1 MSEIVVN
8 SEVNP
13 VKRSAFDKRIH
24 EIDFVRGIL
33 IILVIIDHIFCFT
46 NNYTS
51 DWMSL
56 PGYEWM
62 KNINNV
68 TDFYWTSLA
77 RTIIRQLAL
86 FGFCFTSGVSCAFSK
101 NNWKRAGQLLVVAFV
116 LAIVTNIINA
126 VMDFGSGGASMAI
139 TFNVIAVLGCSV
151 LMYCFVQDKS
161 NRSLWTLF
169 LITVLISIWF
179 IPFIDS
185 NSKIRENAILLPFF
199 NPEEY
204 GFPQGD
210 YMPLFPYSIAFFL
223 GALFARYFYK
233 EKKSLLPKYE
243 FERPI
248 CFVGRHTLIIY
259 VTHALI
265 IIGVLALIDVII
277 RSSL

>member
-1 MSEIVVN
+1 MSEIVTN
-8 SEVNP
+8 NDTKL
-13 VKRSAFDKRIH
+13 VKRSTFDKRIH
-24 EIDFVRGIL
+24 EVDFVRGIL
-33 IILVIIDHIFCFT
+33 IILVIVDHIFCFT
-46 NNYTS
+46 NNYSS
-51 DWMSL
+51 DWMNL

-62 KNINNV
+62 KNIHNV
-68 TDFYWTSLA
+68 TNFYWTSLA

-101 NNWKRAGQLLVVAFV
+101 NNWKRAGQLLVVATL
-116 LAIVTNIINA
+116 LAIFTNIMNA
-126 VMDFGSGGASMAI
+126 VIDFGSGGASMAI
-139 TFNVIAVLGCSV
+139 TFNIIAVLGCSV

-161 NRSLWTLF
+161 NRALWILF
-169 LITVLISIWF
+169 LITVFISIWF

-185 NSKIRENAILLPFF
+185 NSKVKSNAILLPFF
-199 NPEEY
+199 SPSEY
-204 GFPQGD
+204 GFSQGD
-210 YMPLFPYSIAFFL
+210 YLPLFPYCIAFFL

-233 EKKSLLPKYE
+233 EKKSLLPRYE
-243 FERPI
+243 FERPV

>member
-1 MSEIVVN
+1 MSEIVIN
-8 SEVNP
+8 NETKP
-13 VKRSAFDKRIH
+13 MKRSAFDKRIH

-51 DWMSL
+51 DWMNL

-62 KNINNV
+62 GNIHNV
-68 TDFYWTSLA
+68 TNFYWTSLA

-101 NNWKRAGQLLVVAFV
+101 NNWKRAGQLLVVAFL
-116 LAIVTNIINA
+116 LAIITNIANV
-126 VMDFGSGGASMAI
+126 VMDFEGGASMAI

-161 NRSLWTLF
+161 NRALWILL
-169 LITVLISIWF
+169 LITILISIWF
-179 IPFIDS
+179 IPLIDS
-185 NSKIRENAILLPFF
+185 NSKIRDGAILLPFF
-199 NPEEY
+199 SPEEY
-204 GFPQGD
+204 GFYQGD
-210 YMPLFPYSIAFFL
+210 YMPLFPYCIAFFL
-223 GALFARYFYK
+223 GAIFARYFYK
-233 EKKSLLPKYE
+233 EKKSLLPRYE

-259 VTHALI
+259 ATHALI
-265 IIGVLALIDVII
+265 IIGVLAIINIII